1 MGCIALKSCF
11 FAKKIQPIRSRVI
24 RTLFLFTQNSLR
36 HHIRYLLYKF
46 PHFKLISKRNMPLYD
61 DPAAAAQYAQYA
73 TDSAL
78 GMISQLWWDN

>member
-1 MGCIALKSCF
+1 
-11 FAKKIQPIRSRVI
+11 
-24 RTLFLFTQNSLR
+24 
-36 HHIRYLLYKF
+36 
-46 PHFKLISKRNMPLYD
+46 MPLYD